1 MMIIIAMEN
10 IIIIIIQLNTAL
22 FSLIQTQKLTELYRE
37 KKKMAENSF

>member
-22 FSLIQTQKLTELYRE
+22 FSLFQTQKLTELYRE

>member
-22 FSLIQTQKLTELYRE
+22 FSLNQTQKLTELYRE